1 MVQPN
6 FDKKKKHV
14 KELFLLNKHLN
25 KHVLETVVLK
35 Y

>member
-6 FDKKKKHV
+6 FDKKKHV